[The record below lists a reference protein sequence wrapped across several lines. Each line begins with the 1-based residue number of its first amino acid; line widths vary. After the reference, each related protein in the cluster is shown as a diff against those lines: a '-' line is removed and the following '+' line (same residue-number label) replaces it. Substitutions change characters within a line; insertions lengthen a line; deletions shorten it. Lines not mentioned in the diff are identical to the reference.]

1 MLEIRKA
8 GDRGSTRLPWLKS
21 RHSFS
26 FGGYKNPQEMGFSDL
41 RVINDDRVA
50 PGKGFSRH
58 GHRDVEI
65 LTYVLQGTLAH
76 RDTLGNSAKIK
87 VGEFQL
93 ISAGSGI
100 EHSELNTSST
110 QPVHFLQIW
119 LTPQASRTKPSY
131 QQKQFSVDQH
141 RGKLQLIASKEGA
154 SGSLKVRQDA
164 RIYVGRFG
172 AGDSVSLPISSRRQ
186 VYVHVIDGRLQVNGV
201 RLAQGDGLK
210 LADTR
215 KLAISAP
222 ADAQVM
228 VFDLRS
234 VTEKS
239 SKPKTAG
246 LCVTR
251 ACGSRK
257 R

>member
-8 GDRGSTRLPWLKS
+8 GERGSTRLPWLKS

-41 RVINDDRVA
+41 RAINDDRVA
-50 PGKGFSRH
+50 PGKGFGQH

-87 VGEFQL
+87 AGEFQL

-100 EHSELNTSST
+100 EHSEFNASST

-119 LTPQASRTKPSY
+119 LTPQATRTKPSY
-131 QQKQFSVDQH
+131 QQKQFAVDQR
-141 RGKLQLIASKEGA
+141 RGTLQLVASKEGA

-164 RIYVGRFG
+164 KIYAGRFG
-172 AGDSVSLPISSRRQ
+172 NGDSVTLPISSKRQ
-186 VYVHVIDGRLQVNGV
+186 VYVHVIGGRLQVNGV
-201 RLAQGDGLK
+201 KLSEGDGLK
-210 LADTR
+210 LADAR
-215 KLAISAP
+215 ALVLSAT
-222 ADAQVM
+222 ADAQVL

-234 VTEKS
+234 VTGKA
-239 SKPKTAG
+239 SKPKAAG

-251 ACGSRK
+251 ACSSRK